1 MSGNRKELRLRE
13 FSYSEK
19 AAYFITICC
28 RGGEHL
34 LCEIEAETPG
44 ELRAVGVGVLD
55 DPSPAGLKTPG
66 FKRIYTK
73 IGIIVENK
81 LEEMSEKFSGAA
93 LEKYVL
99 MPNHLHLLL
108 SVDLEKGSSRT
119 PTPTGFCGTGQ
130 KRFNERVPAFVSYFK
145 RSTNRSSGME
155 IWQRGYYDHV
165 VRDYPDYCRI
175 WNYIDN
181 NPCRWFEDKYYT

>member
-1 MSGNRKELRLRE
+1 
-13 FSYSEK
+13 
-19 AAYFITICC
+19 
-28 RGGEHL
+28 
-34 LCEIEAETPG
+34 
-44 ELRAVGVGVLD
+44 
-55 DPSPAGLKTPG
+55 
-66 FKRIYTK
+66 
-73 IGIIVENK
+73 
-81 LEEMSEKFSGAA
+81 
-93 LEKYVL
+93 

>member
-34 LCEIEAETPG
+34 LCEIEAE
-44 ELRAVGVGVLD
+44 
-55 DPSPAGLKTPG
+55 
-66 FKRIYTK
+66 
-73 IGIIVENK
+73 
-81 LEEMSEKFSGAA
+81 
-93 LEKYVL
+93 
-99 MPNHLHLLL
+99 
-108 SVDLEKGSSRT
+108 T

>member
-1 MSGNRKELRLRE
+1 MNGNRKELRLKE
-13 FSYSEK
+13 FSYSEN

-28 RGGEHL
+28 KGGRHL
-34 LCEIEAETPG
+34 LCEIEADAPDQ
-44 ELRAVGVGVLD
+44 LRSVGVGVPD
-55 DPSPAGLKTPG
+55 DPSLTGCKTPG

-73 IGIIVENK
+73 TGIIVENK
-81 LEEMSEKFSGAA
+81 LKEMSEQFSGTA

-108 SVDLEKGSSRT
+108 SVDLEKGSSGT
-119 PTPTGFCGTGQ
+119 PTPTGLSGTDQ
-130 KRFNERVPAFVSYFK
+130 KRSNERVPAFVSYLK

-175 WNYIDN
+175 WNYIGN
-181 NPCRWFEDKYYT
+181 NPYRWFEDTYYT